1 MDNNYGSLFIVST
14 PIGNLDDITLRAIEV
29 LNNVD
34 ICAAEDTRN
43 SKTLFNKYGIKTKL
57 TSYHKFSEKSKALSL
72 IESLKSG
79 LDIALISDAGT
90 PLISDPGKFLLEDAI
105 KNQIKV
111 IPVPGATS
119 VIPALTVSG
128 FDLENFCFY
137 GFFPRQR
144 QAKTRLIKEIAS
156 STKTSV
162 LFESGKRI
170 EQMLNDLTSLLHP
183 STNLIVAREL
193 TKLHE
198 TIYRG
203 DLETVK
209 KSIHESEFGTKGE
222 FVVVIE
228 GKIMKQD
235 SEISEED
242 RRIINILLEE
252 LDQKLALEIASKILK
267 KKRNDIYKVKIKK

>member
-1 MDNNYGSLFIVST
+1 MVNNYGSLFIVST

-43 SKTLFNKYGIKTKL
+43 SKILFNKYDIKTKL
-57 TSYHKFSEKSKALSL
+57 TSYHKFSEKSKTLSL

-105 KNQIKV
+105 KNRIKV
-111 IPVPGATS
+111 IPIPGATS
-119 VIPALTVSG
+119 IIPALTISG
-128 FDLENFCFY
+128 FNLDSFCFY
-137 GFFPRQR
+137 GFFPRQKK
-144 QAKTRLIKEIAS
+144 AKTILIKEIAS

-162 LFESGKRI
+162 LFETGKRI
-170 EQMLNDLTSLLHP
+170 EKMFNDLAGQLHP
-183 STNLIVAREL
+183 STNIVIAREI

-209 KSIHESEFGTKGE
+209 NSILESDFGTKGE

-228 GKIMKQD
+228 GKIMEQD

-267 KKRNDIYKVKIKK
+267 RKRNEIYKVKIKK